1 MRCGVGRRR
10 GWGLLL
16 LWLWHRLAT
25 VALIRPQ
32 PWELPYA
39 MGAAQKRQKKTQK
52 KEEEENLNSL
62 LIPIFRK
69 IKLKFGSS
77 QTPKN
82 VINAT

>member
-1 MRCGVGRRR
+1 MSYGIGRRR
-10 GWGLLL
+10 SLDPML

-39 MGAAQKRQKKTQK
+39 MGAAKKRQKKTQK